1 MAPKASLFL
10 ALLLFLGPTPAQ
22 AVDTDKAAHFGLS
35 FALTE
40 VLYRVLHNGLGAPKG
55 FSLGLACGIVF
66 VATSTKEFYDATP
79 DGRDILANTV
89 GISSAAFKIVVFE
102 F

>member
-1 MAPKASLFL
+1 MKKTIFILI
-10 ALLLFLGPTPAQ
+10 LLLIPKEALPLE
-22 AVDTDKAAHFGLS
+22 VDKAAHFGLS

-40 VLYRVLHNGLGAPKG
+40 VLYRLLHHGLKAPKG

-66 VATSTKEFYDATP
+66 AGTAFKEFHDPNP
-79 DGRDILANTV
+79 DGHDILANTA
-89 GISSAAFKIVVFE
+89 GISSAALKIVVFE